1 MNEGRIEQVGTPNEV
16 YETPTTPFVAK
27 FLGESNVLQATVVE
41 VSGTS
46 VICDLGGHRIR
57 TDGCTQQFTAG
68 EQVEVILRTEAI
80 SLSSGATSLDNC
92 FKARLS
98 HVIYL
103 GGHIR
108 YQVELGTNR
117 VSLVETNRGDRGV
130 VQEGSDVFVGWSARD
145 ALLVKL

>member
-1 MNEGRIEQVGTPNEV
+1 MNIAGSALHCI
-16 YETPTTPFVAK
+16 
-27 FLGESNVLQATVVE
+27 LQHPLHQAHD
-41 VSGTS
+41 
-46 VICDLGGHRIR
+46 DLAHLVFGAGFGPERVHREAR
-57 TDGCTQQFTAG
+57 AVG

-80 SLSSGATSLDNC
+80 SLSSDSMSLDNC
-92 FKARLS
+92 FSARLS

-117 VSLVETNRGDRGV
+117 VSLVEANRGDHGV